1 MTMRK
6 LMRKPAGAIAATLA
20 VTLVGG
26 ELAAQSLEEIV
37 VTARRV
43 EERLKDVPLSVTVF
57 DANTIEQAGIT
68 SLADI
73 AELTP
78 GLTFFNPQGTQLP
91 VPVIRGVAPT
101 DILGQQN
108 AAIFID
114 GVIVSARR
122 ALNFSQLDIERI
134 EILKGP
140 QSAQYGRTALSGA
153 INYITRKPPEE
164 FEGRADVEIGNAGK
178 QKGVVRVGG
187 PLGTPVLRGSASLL
201 YDEWDGTYENPE
213 APQNNIGGYRF
224 RSYQGNLVFEPS
236 EMLTARLG
244 LYHSNDHSD
253 EPAIAT
259 LLRNC
264 EPRVPPA
271 ADSPPDSLRFQSF
284 CGKFPKLAD
293 LPGDV
298 GKDRIPKIA
307 EATGEERRLSRAV
320 LNIDWD
326 IGYGVLSSL
335 SGAARTRQESRTD
348 FSRSTGSNLPFV
360 YCPQAAPGAPT
371 ACFTDERLRFF
382 GGVLNLENGDN
393 ITELSQEFR
402 FTSPRDQRFRYQV
415 GGIYYTEDR
424 DIYPGAPIIIAEL
437 PPGNIGIGPFLFP
450 NANAAFGNAIFA
462 NSLRPDG
469 GLDPL
474 RRVSATQDASG
485 WGLFAASDFDLTE
498 RLTNRLELRVTQERR
513 KQSSLAFLRC
523 VPGQAAACG
532 SDLFD
537 LRAIDPLPVD
547 PVNPQ
552 LGSQFGSARF
562 NAIAGRVGLDYRIT
576 EDWMVY
582 GSIAK
587 GDKPGGIQIAN
598 PNVQQPDGSL
608 RREAIVQPFD
618 PEKLWAYELGLK
630 GRTPN
635 GRLDLDLAVFFYD
648 WEDIVIRQIVESS
661 PVTGRPLEQPTAF
674 NFNAASA
681 YIWGWETS
689 ALYAVTDNL
698 TARLTVAYVDASL
711 NEAKQDAFTTFPSFA
726 PDGDVS
732 GNKLLRQP
740 EWTSS
745 LSLTY
750 RRDLAN
756 DWRFEARSDVS
767 YQDRVWVG
775 NENQGFLPSHTY
787 VNGRLGLHSQSGQY
801 SIEFWVRNLF
811 NDNNAIA
818 AFGDI
823 LWGNT
828 NNAFPPFT
836 EPATSTFADFPPLRY
851 TVTYPDLRTY
861 GLTGRVR
868 FGAAV
873 R

>member
-1 MTMRK
+1 MSK
-6 LMRKPAGAIAATLA
+6 LNQPTTGALAASIALTLA
-20 VTLVGG
+20 GG
-26 ELAAQSLEEIV
+26 DLAAQSLEEIV

-68 SLADI
+68 SLGDI
-73 AELTP
+73 ADLTP

-164 FEGRADVEIGNAGK
+164 FEGRADIEFGNEGK
-178 QKGVVRVGG
+178 QKGVLRVGG
-187 PLGTPVLRGSASLL
+187 PLGTQMLRASVSLL

-224 RSYQGNLVFEPS
+224 RSYQGNFVFEPND
-236 EMLTARLG
+236 ELTVRLG
-244 LYHSNDHSD
+244 LYHSNDFSA
-253 EPAIAT
+253 EPAVAT

-271 ADSPPDSLRFQSF
+271 SDSPPDSLRFQSF
-284 CGKFPKLAD
+284 CGKFPKLEE
-293 LPGDV
+293 LGGDV
-298 GKDRIPKIA
+298 GRNRIPKIA
-307 EATGEERRLSRAV
+307 EATGEERKLSRAV

-326 IGYGVLSSL
+326 LGVGVLSSL
-335 SGAARTRQESRTD
+335 SGAARTRQQSRTD
-348 FSRSTGSNLPFV
+348 FNRSTGSNTPFV

-382 GGVLNLENGDN
+382 GGVLNLENGDK
-393 ITELSQEFR
+393 ITELSQEIR
-402 FTSPRDQRFRYQV
+402 FTSPRDHRFRYQV
-415 GGIYYTEDR
+415 GGIYYTEAR
-424 DIYPGAPIIIAEL
+424 DLFPGAPIIIADL
-437 PPGNIGIGPFLFP
+437 PEGDIGIGPFLFP
-450 NANAAFGNAIFA
+450 NENAAFGNAIFA

-485 WGLFAASDFDLTE
+485 WGLFAASDFDLTD
-498 RLTNRLELRVTQERR
+498 RLTSRLELRVTQEQR
-513 KQSSLAFLRC
+513 KQSSLVYLRC
-523 VPGQAAACG
+523 VAGQAAQCG

-537 LRAIDPLPVD
+537 LRVLEPLPPD
-547 PVNPQ
+547 PDNPQ
-552 LGSQFGSARF
+552 LSSQFGSARF

-587 GDKPGGIQIAN
+587 GDKPGGVQISS

-608 RREAIVQPFD
+608 RRELIVKPFD
-618 PEKLWAYELGLK
+618 PEVLWAYELGLK
-630 GRTPN
+630 GRTPD
-635 GRLDLDLAVFFYD
+635 GRLDLDMAVFFYD
-648 WEDIVIRQIVESS
+648 WQDIVIRQIVEES
-661 PVTGRPLEQPTAF
+661 PVSGRPLEQPTAF

-681 YIWGWETS
+681 YIWGWEMS
-689 ALYAVTDNL
+689 AGFAVTDNL
-698 TARLTVAYVDASL
+698 IARLTVAYVDASL
-711 NEAKQDAFTTFPSFA
+711 NEAQQDAFTTFPSFA

-745 LSLTY
+745 FSLTY
-750 RRDLAN
+750 RQDLAN
-756 DWRFEARSDVS
+756 NLRFEARGDVS
-767 YQDRVWVG
+767 YQDKIFVG
-775 NENQGFLPSHTY
+775 NENQGFLPSNTR
-787 VNGRLGLHSQSGQY
+787 VNGRMGLHSQSGRY
-801 SIEFWVRNLF
+801 SVELWVRNLF
-811 NDNNAIA
+811 NDRNPVA

-823 LWGNT
+823 LWGNSAD
-828 NNAFPPFT
+828 AFPPFS

-861 GLTGRVR
+861 GVTGRVR
-868 FGAAV
+868 FGAAA